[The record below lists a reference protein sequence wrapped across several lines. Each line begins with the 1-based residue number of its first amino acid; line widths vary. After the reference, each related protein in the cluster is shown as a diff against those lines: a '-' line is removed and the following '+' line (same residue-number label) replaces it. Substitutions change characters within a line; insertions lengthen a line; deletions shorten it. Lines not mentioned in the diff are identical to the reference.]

1 MINRNGDIL
10 LLNMNDLIK
19 MIRDNTDKRS
29 EKIDEDLIGMI
40 VIYYGRFSVK
50 QSNWI
55 LEKVKYIVI
64 HNNIY
69 GKNKYIKDIRF
80 LV

>member
-1 MINRNGDIL
+1 
-10 LLNMNDLIK
+10 

-40 VIYYGRFSVK
+40 VIYYGRFSIK

-55 LEKVKYIVI
+55 LEKVKYII
-64 HNNIY
+64 RHNNIY
-69 GKNKYIKDIRF
+69 GKYKGIKDIRF

>member
-1 MINRNGDIL
+1 
-10 LLNMNDLIK
+10 MNDLIK

-50 QSNWI
+50 QGNWI
-55 LEKVKYIVI
+55 LEKVKYITR
-64 HNNIY
+64 HNNVY
-69 GKNKYIKDIRF
+69 GKYKGIKDIRF

>member
-19 MIRDNTDKRS
+19 MIRDNTDKKS
-29 EKIDEDLIGMI
+29 EKIDKDLIGMI
-40 VIYYGRFSVK
+40 VVCYGRFSVK
-50 QSNWI
+50 QNNWI
-55 LEKVKYIVI
+55 LEKVKYITR
-64 HNNIY
+64 HNNVY
-69 GKNKYIKDIRF
+69 RKYKGIKDVRF